1 MNNRVIKKR
10 FWLVSSTHLL
20 IEVFLLMHLTLL
32 PVFIDEFQL
41 TIFEVSVIVSVQSL
55 VGLVMNVP
63 AGILA
68 DRLNPKAL
76 LILSMAIE
84 GGSAI
89 LISQTYNYWLL
100 VLGMALMRIA
110 SPIYHISGL
119 SQISKS
125 ASREQISRLMGTHN
139 ALGSLGAAVGSISLS
154 MSLTTLGWR
163 NVYLLWSIPI
173 FLWCWVLFRAFPLE
187 VQSRVQN
194 KRVPSQWSVKISRL
208 FNRNFVVFL
217 TGIGV
222 REIGVTSILTFM
234 TTYLITVRGISQSIA
249 SLIFGLGPVVGI
261 VASLTSGHLGDRFGA
276 KRTLSSALI
285 GNSVFLILIAFS
297 TDLSSLAL
305 FYVIYSFWN
314 NIVWTPMNTIVVHII
329 PTAERGTGFSAYFFI
344 EGAIKAITP
353 FLAAAVIEAFDIW
366 TLFPFS
372 FFFVV
377 GSIIII
383 QFLRDS

>member
-1 MNNRVIKKR
+1 MNNHMIKKR
-10 FWLVSSTHLL
+10 FWLVSSTHML

-32 PVFIDEFQL
+32 PVFIQEFQL
-41 TIFEVSVIVSVQSL
+41 TIFEVSVIVSIQSL

-68 DRLNPKAL
+68 DRLNPKVL
-76 LILSMAIE
+76 LILSMVIE

-89 LISQTYNYWLL
+89 LISQTYDYWLL
-100 VLGMALMRIA
+100 VLGVALMRIA
-110 SPIYHISGL
+110 SPLYHIPGL

-125 ASREQISRLMGTHN
+125 ASREQISTLMGTHN

-154 MSLTTLGWR
+154 VSLTTLGWR
-163 NVYLLWSIPI
+163 NVYLFWSFPI
-173 FLWCWVLFRAFPLE
+173 FLWCWVLFRAFPLDAQSS
-187 VQSRVQN
+187 VQD
-194 KRVPSQWSVKISRL
+194 KRVPLQWSVKLSRI
-208 FNRNFVVFL
+208 FNRNFMVFL

-234 TTYLITVRGISQSIA
+234 TTYLITVRGVSQSIA

-261 VASLTSGHLGDRFGA
+261 VASLTSGHMGDRFGS

-285 GNSVFLILIAFS
+285 GNSIFLILLAFS
-297 TDLSSLAL
+297 TDISSLAV

-329 PTAERGTGFSAYFFI
+329 PTAERGTGFSTYFFI
-344 EGAIKAITP
+344 EGMIKAITP
-353 FLAAAVIEAFDIW
+353 FLAAAVIETFDIW

-372 FFFVV
+372 FVFVIV
-377 GSIIII
+377 SIIII